1 MDEFMDGWM
10 DEFMD
15 GWMDGVESCVFEKGY
30 IPKTFFIALINNC
43 AHLA

>member
-1 MDEFMDGWM
+1 MDGCM
-10 DEFMD
+10 DV
-15 GWMDGVESCVFEKGY
+15 WMDGVESCVFEKGY